1 MGPWKQPVLRAIE
14 DFKRTLGRDDAFKL
28 YIPLAKQFNGN
39 ITNDA
44 VERIFKQA
52 KDRGFDVLLE
62 QLVKSVMQAL
72 PYPNARHPALQKPR
86 LFFDTTFAF
95 VVCNSLIREN
105 RQEYLHLVKTFHEFG
120 HILTPGLIESKEE
133 INALQVVRDADAA
146 FESHGKNGVRLL
158 QSFWIRRKNS
168 GQW

>member
-14 DFKRTLGRDDAFKL
+14 DFKRTLRRDDAFKL
-28 YIPLAKQFNGN
+28 YIPLAKQFNAN
-39 ITNDA
+39 VTNDA

-105 RQEYLHLVKTFHEFG
+105 RQEYLHLVKNFHEFG

-133 INALQVVRDADAA
+133 INDLQVVRDADAA
-146 FESHGKNGVRLL
+146 FESHGKNARETVAVLL
-158 QSFWIRRKNS
+158 DTPENS